1 MAHIFFHCSSPA
13 GLLLDR
19 HGCAVQDLTE
29 ARERAACV
37 VRAFISAPGP
47 EDWRDW
53 SLHVSDEQGEEILL
67 VPFVSMLGKPH

>member
-1 MAHIFFHCSSPA
+1 MAHIYFHCASPA

-19 HGCAVQDLTE
+19 HGYTVEDLTE

-37 VRAFISAPGP
+37 VHAFISAAGP

-53 SLHVSDEQGEEILL
+53 TLHVSDDEGEEILL
-67 VPFVSMLGKPH
+67 VPFVSVLGRPH